1 MCPAA
6 ILGDRACGKTT
17 FLGLLYAAQV
27 KYGTRVADSFRFHA
41 PLQSLRL
48 MSQVYEGMKD
58 ARFPGATL
66 KDEMTEINFVF
77 GYRKALS
84 GRLPTALKERNWVNP
99 FAKLQ
104 FGAYD
109 VSGEDVQE
117 FIETGVAAS
126 PIIQQLL
133 KSHVVV
139 ILVDCSKMATEID
152 SPVFRQMLKYDSE
165 VASLLVSLQ
174 TYKRQEFQ
182 RMKSQGVN
190 VGAPVIY
197 PAIVLSKF
205 DSVRDEV
212 LVKLGLHRGVPA
224 GEQRRKRK
232 DYAEALLRVFLPQ
245 TLSQIRGGKVA
256 GVNFDRAAYFFSWV
270 RTETAE
276 AGMQPIGAPRI
287 VRKGFSAEGG
297 AEPDFSYEDY
307 VAFIEHFRY
316 VANKVPD
323 EIVEQST
330 LTSPAPAAAT
340 A

>member
-27 KYGTRVADSFRFHA
+27 KYGTRVVDSFRFHA

-66 KDEMTEINFVF
+66 KDEMTEIGFVF
-77 GYRKALS
+77 GYRKRFS
-84 GRLPTALKERNWVNP
+84 GRLPAALKDKNWVNP
-99 FAKLQ
+99 FAKLS
-104 FGAYD
+104 FAAYD

-126 PIIQQLL
+126 PIIQPAAQ
-133 KSHVVV
+133 SHVVV
-139 ILVDCSKMATEID
+139 ILVDCSKMTTEID

-174 TYKRQEFQ
+174 TYKKQEFS
-182 RMKSQGVN
+182 RMKTQGLS
-190 VGAPVIY
+190 VGNPIIY

-205 DSVRDEV
+205 DCIRDEV
-212 LVKLGLHRGVPA
+212 LVKLGLHRGVPV
-224 GEQRRKRK
+224 GDQKRKRK
-232 DYAEALLRVFLPQ
+232 EYAEALLRVFMPQ

-256 GVNFDRAAYFFSWV
+256 GVNFDQAAYFFSWV

-276 AGMQPIGAPRI
+276 AGMQPVGAPRI
-287 VRKGFSAEGG
+287 VRKGFSADGG
-297 AEPDFSYEDY
+297 ADPDFSYD
-307 VAFIEHFRY
+307 
-316 VANKVPD
+316 
-323 EIVEQST
+323 
-330 LTSPAPAAAT
+330 
-340 A
+340 

>member
-27 KYGTRVADSFRFHA
+27 KYGTRVVDSFRFHA

-66 KDEMTEINFVF
+66 KDEMTEIGFMF
-77 GYRKALS
+77 GYRKPIA
-84 GRLPTALKERNWVNP
+84 GRLPAALKDKNWVNP
-99 FAKLQ
+99 FAKLS
-104 FGAYD
+104 FAAYD

-139 ILVDCSKMATEID
+139 ILVDCSKMTTEID

-174 TYKRQEFQ
+174 TYKRQEFS
-182 RMKSQGVN
+182 RMKTQGLS
-190 VGAPVIY
+190 VGAPMIF

-212 LVKLGLHRGVPA
+212 LVKLGLHRGVPE
-224 GEQRRKRK
+224 GDQKRKRK
-232 DYAEALLRVFLPQ
+232 EYAEALLRVFMPQ

-256 GVNFDRAAYFFSWV
+256 GRQLRPGCVFLQLGPVRRRPRPACSRWVLRASSGRASRPRAERS
-270 RTETAE
+270 RTSPTTTTL
-276 AGMQPIGAPRI
+276 RSSST
-287 VRKGFSAEGG
+287 SAN
-297 AEPDFSYEDY
+297 
-307 VAFIEHFRY
+307 

-323 EIVEQST
+323 EIVEQAT
-330 LTSPAPAAAT
+330 LQTAPASAT

>member
-27 KYGTRVADSFRFHA
+27 KYGTRVLDSFRFHA

-66 KDEMTEINFVF
+66 KDEMTEIGFVF
-77 GYRKALS
+77 GYRKAIS
-84 GRLPTALKERNWVNP
+84 GRLPVALKDKNWVNP
-99 FAKLQ
+99 FAKLA
-104 FGAYD
+104 FAAYD

-139 ILVDCSKMATEID
+139 ILVDCSKMTTEID

-182 RMKSQGVN
+182 RMKTQGLT
-190 VGAPVIY
+190 VGSPVIY

-205 DSVRDEV
+205 DCVRDEV
-212 LVKLGLHRGVPA
+212 LVKLGLHRGVPN
-224 GEQRRKRK
+224 GEQKRKRK
-232 DYAEALLRVFLPQ
+232 EYAEALLRVFMPQ

-256 GVNFDRAAYFFSWV
+256 GVNFDQAAYFFSWV

-276 AGMQPIGAPRI
+276 AGMQPVGVPRI
-287 VRKGFSAEGG
+287 VRKGFSADGG
-297 AEPDFSYEDY
+297 AEPDFSYDDY
-307 VAFIEHFRY
+307 VAFIEHFRD

-323 EIVEQST
+323 EIVEQTT
-330 LTSPAPAAAT
+330 LQVPPTAAA

>member
-27 KYGTRVADSFRFHA
+27 KYGTRVVDTFRFHA

-66 KDEMTEINFVF
+66 KDEMTEIGFVF

-84 GRLPTALKERNWVNP
+84 GRLPTVLKEKNWVNP
-99 FAKLQ
+99 FSKLQ
-104 FGAYD
+104 FAAYD

-139 ILVDCSKMATEID
+139 ILVDCSKMTTEID
-152 SPVFRQMLKYDSE
+152 SPIFRQMLKYDSE

-174 TYKRQEFQ
+174 TYKKQEFS
-182 RMKSQGVN
+182 RMKSQGLN
-190 VGAPVIY
+190 VGSPVIY
-197 PAIVLSKF
+197 PAMVLSKF
-205 DSVRDEV
+205 DCVRDEV
-212 LVKLGLHRGVPA
+212 LVKLGLHRGVPPK
-224 GEQRRKRK
+224 GEKRRRKE
-232 DYAEALLRVFLPQ
+232 YAEALLRVFMPQ

-256 GVNFDRAAYFFSWV
+256 GVNFDQAAYFFSWV
-270 RTETAE
+270 KTETAE
-276 AGMQPIGAPRI
+276 AGMQPVGAPRI
-287 VRKGFSAEGG
+287 VRKGFSADGG

-307 VAFIEHFRY
+307 VAFIEHFRD

-323 EIVEQST
+323 EIVEQTT
-330 LTSPAPAAAT
+330 LQTAPETAT